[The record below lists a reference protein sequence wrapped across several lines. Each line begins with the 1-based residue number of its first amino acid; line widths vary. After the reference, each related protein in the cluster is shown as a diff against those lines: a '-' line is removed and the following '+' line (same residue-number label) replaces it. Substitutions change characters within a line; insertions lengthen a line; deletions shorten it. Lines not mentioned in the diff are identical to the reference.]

1 MISPS
6 ISSTSIKQA
15 VIPVAGRGTRFLPFT
30 RSVPKELLPIAARP
44 LLDYALEEARL
55 AGIERLV
62 LVTAKGKDAL
72 LDYCDDD
79 SVSKDLDI
87 AFVRQNQPLGLGHA
101 VLCGGAFLDQTAPFA
116 VILPD
121 DLILPETGQEPQTLG
136 CLQQMCEAWKT
147 DIDSQ
152 DRNNGASLLAIMAVP
167 DDQVSR
173 FGIIDTN
180 NPDEVM
186 PSIRGLVEKP
196 PLRDKPSNLA
206 VIGRYILSP
215 AVLSAL
221 KQTRPGALGEIQLTD
236 AIAATIGQNSVYGFR
251 FRGRR
256 YDCGNPKGWL
266 QANQTVADY
275 SAA

>member
-1 MISPS
+1 MILSA
-6 ISSTSIKQA
+6 STSPVKQA

-79 SVSKDLDI
+79 SVAKDLDI

-121 DLILPETGQEPQTLG
+121 DLILPEEGQDPQIPG

-147 DIDSQ
+147 RVAQ
-152 DRNNGASLLAIMAVP
+152 QENNGASLLAIMSVP

-180 NPDEVM
+180 NPDATM
-186 PSIRGLVEKP
+186 PEIRGLVEKP
-196 PLRDKPSNLA
+196 PLREKPSNLA

>member
-1 MISPS
+1 MISAS
-6 ISSTSIKQA
+6 ISSASIKQA

-79 SVSKDLDI
+79 SVAKDLDI

-101 VLCGGAFLDQTAPFA
+101 VLCGGAFLDRNAPFA

-121 DLILPETGQEPQTLG
+121 DLILPEDGQDPQISG

-147 DIDSQ
+147 QITQQETLDET
-152 DRNNGASLLAIMAVP
+152 SLLAIMSVP
-167 DDQVSR
+167 DDQVAR

-180 NPDEVM
+180 NPGATM
-186 PSIRGLVEKP
+186 PAIRGLVEKP
-196 PLRDKPSNLA
+196 PLREKPSNLA

-215 AVLSAL
+215 AVLAAL
-221 KQTRPGALGEIQLTD
+221 KKTRPGALGEIQLTD

-266 QANQTVADY
+266 EANQTVADD

>member
-1 MISPS
+1 MILSASPS
-6 ISSTSIKQA
+6 PVKQA

-55 AGIERLV
+55 AGIQRLV

-72 LDYCDDD
+72 LDYCDDE

-87 AFVRQNQPLGLGHA
+87 AFVRQNQPQGLGHA
-101 VLCGGAFLDQTAPFA
+101 VLCGGAFLDPNVPFA

-121 DLILPETGQEPQTLG
+121 DLILPETGQEPQTPG
-136 CLQQMCEAWKT
+136 CLQQMCQAWQT
-147 DIDSQ
+147 DMDPQEST
-152 DRNNGASLLAIMAVP
+152 SLLAIMSVP

-173 FGIIDTN
+173 FGIIDTG
-180 NPDEVM
+180 NPESVM
-186 PSIRGLVEKP
+186 PAIRGLVEKP
-196 PLRDKPSNLA
+196 LLREKPSNLA

-236 AIAATIGQNSVYGFR
+236 AIAATVGQNSVYGFR

-256 YDCGNPKGWL
+256 YDCGNPNGWL
-266 QANQTVADY
+266 EANQ
-275 SAA
+275 AAAKHKA

>member
-1 MISPS
+1 MILSA
-6 ISSTSIKQA
+6 STSLVKQA

-79 SVSKDLDI
+79 SVAKDLDI

-121 DLILPETGQEPQTLG
+121 DLILPETGQEPQALG

-147 DIDSQ
+147 Q
-152 DRNNGASLLAIMAVP
+152 VAQQENNGASLLAIMAVP